1 MVVATSMRKI
11 TYKVTCKAWLLF
23 CPLYLADLNSDAPVP
38 IPRHVPWW
46 WFDFNFWL
54 NDQLQWLVSLV
65 NPDAVGY
72 MFYGVRDLKITKS
85 IEVPDESEL

>member
-1 MVVATSMRKI
+1 M
-11 TYKVTCKAWLLF
+11 
-23 CPLYLADLNSDAPVP
+23 
-38 IPRHVPWW
+38 
-46 WFDFNFWL
+46 FDFNFWL

-72 MFYGVRDLKITKS
+72 MFYGVRELKITKH